1 MQLHANGLLLLLA
14 DLLQKLD
21 EVIWI
26 DHVLDLRLTYRSLV
40 GACFAIQMQ
49 KAIAVTAK
57 GSAGLAL
64 DDGRRFAIVMVT
76 AQRSCIAQFGPLAGG
91 ELLHVVALQDAQAGQ
106 CQPQSRGLGAVLR
119 RAVDL
124 FQPGEI
130 QHGLSYGCLG
140 DLGPLLAELT
150 L

>member
-1 MQLHANGLLLLLA
+1 VAAVAELYHGLQGLRIGQGQKPKELGAATGFMQFHANGLLLLLA

-64 DDGRRFAIVMVT
+64 DDGGRFAIVMVT
-76 AQRSCIAQFGPLAGG
+76 A
-91 ELLHVVALQDAQAGQ
+91 
-106 CQPQSRGLGAVLR
+106 
-119 RAVDL
+119 
-124 FQPGEI
+124 
-130 QHGLSYGCLG
+130 
-140 DLGPLLAELT
+140 
-150 L
+150 

>member
-26 DHVLDLRLTYRSLV
+26 DQVWDIRLTHRSLV
-40 GACFAIQMQ
+40 GACLAVQMQ

-64 DDGRRFAIVMVT
+64 DDGGRFAIVMVT
-76 AQRSCIAQFGPLAGG
+76 A
-91 ELLHVVALQDAQAGQ
+91 
-106 CQPQSRGLGAVLR
+106 
-119 RAVDL
+119 
-124 FQPGEI
+124 
-130 QHGLSYGCLG
+130 
-140 DLGPLLAELT
+140 
-150 L
+150 